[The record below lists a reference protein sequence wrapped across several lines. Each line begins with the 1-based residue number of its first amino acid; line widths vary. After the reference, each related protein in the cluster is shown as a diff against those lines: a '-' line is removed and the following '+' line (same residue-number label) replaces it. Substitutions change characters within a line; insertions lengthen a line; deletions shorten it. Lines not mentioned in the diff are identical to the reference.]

1 MSRDAM
7 KLGALR
13 LASALVAAKSSVTFT
28 RRNKTMVQPK
38 VWFVTGA
45 SRGFGRIWT
54 EAALRRGDRVAAT
67 ARDLKALD
75 DLVATYGDSILALSL
90 DVTDRD
96 AVFEAVRQAHR
107 HFGRLDVILCNAGY
121 GYMGAIEEVVTA
133 EAQANF
139 ETNVFG
145 TLSVIQAA
153 LPLLRAQSS
162 GHILTLSS
170 IGGVI
175 GFPTGGIYVAT
186 KFAVEGMTEA
196 LAGEVASFGIKVS
209 IIEPG
214 SFATGFRSSIKA
226 APAMAEYE
234 AVRQAVFS
242 AFKPEMSGDPLATA
256 AAILK
261 VVDADKPPLR
271 LLLGTGPLPM
281 IKKLYEGRLAT
292 WDQWAEVSNAA
303 QGDRAA

>member
-1 MSRDAM
+1 
-7 KLGALR
+7 
-13 LASALVAAKSSVTFT
+13 VAT
-28 RRNKTMVQPK
+28 RIERTIHLEKQNMAQPK
-38 VWFVTGA
+38 IWFVTGA

-54 EAALRRGDRVAAT
+54 EAALERGDKVAAT
-67 ARDLKALD
+67 ARDSKALD
-75 DLVATYGDSILALSL
+75 ELVGTHGDSILGLSL

-96 AVFEAVRQAHR
+96 AVFAAVRQAHR

-121 GYMGAIEEVVTA
+121 GYMGAVEEAVTA
-133 EAQANF
+133 EAHANF
-139 ETNVFG
+139 DTNVFG

-153 LPLLRAQSS
+153 LPLLRAQHS
-162 GHILTLSS
+162 GHILTVSS

-186 KFAVEGMTEA
+186 KFAVEGMSEA
-196 LAGEVASFGIKVS
+196 LAGEVASFGIKVT

-292 WDQWAEVSNAA
+292 WDQWVKVSNAA

>member
-1 MSRDAM
+1 MA
-7 KLGALR
+7 
-13 LASALVAAKSSVTFT
+13 
-28 RRNKTMVQPK
+28 QPK

-54 EAALRRGDRVAAT
+54 EAALKRGDRVAAT
-67 ARDLKALD
+67 ARDSKALEG
-75 DLVATYGDSILALSL
+75 LVGAYGDSILALPL

-121 GYMGAIEEVVTA
+121 GYMGAIEEVVTS

-139 ETNVFG
+139 DTNVFG
-145 TLSVIQAA
+145 TLSVVQAA
-153 LPLLRAQSS
+153 LPLLRAQRS
-162 GHILTLSS
+162 GHILTVSS
-170 IGGVI
+170 IGGVV

-186 KFAVEGMTEA
+186 KFAVEGLSEA
-196 LAGEVASFGIKVS
+196 LAGEVAGFGIKVT

-214 SFATGFRSSIKA
+214 SFATEFRSSMKTP
-226 APAMAEYE
+226 PAIAEYE
-234 AVRQAVFS
+234 PVRQAVLS
-242 AFKPEMSGDPLATA
+242 AFKPEMSGDPQATA

-261 VVDADKPPLR
+261 VVDADNPPLR
-271 LLLGTGPLPM
+271 LLLGAGPLPM
-281 IKKLYEGRLAT
+281 IKKLYEGRLNT

-303 QGDRAA
+303 QGHRAA

>member
-1 MSRDAM
+1 
-7 KLGALR
+7 
-13 LASALVAAKSSVTFT
+13 VAA
-28 RRNKTMVQPK
+28 RIERAIHQERQNMVEPK
-38 VWFVTGA
+38 IWFVTGA

-54 EAALRRGDRVAAT
+54 EAALKRGDRVAAT
-67 ARDLKALD
+67 ARDSKALD
-75 DLVATYGDSILALSL
+75 DLVGTHGDSILALSL

-96 AVFEAVRQAHR
+96 AAFAAVSQAHR

-121 GYMGAIEEVVTA
+121 GYMGAVEEVVTA

-153 LPLLRAQSS
+153 LPLLRAQKS
-162 GHILTLSS
+162 GHILTVSS

-196 LAGEVASFGIKVS
+196 LAGEVASFGIKVT

-214 SFATGFRSSIKA
+214 SFATGFRSSMKS
-226 APAMAEYE
+226 APAMAEYG

-242 AFKPEMSGDPLATA
+242 AFKPEISGDPEATA

-261 VVDADKPPLR
+261 VVDADNPPLR

-281 IKKLYEGRLAT
+281 IKKLYEGRLNT
-292 WDQWAEVSNAA
+292 WNQWAEVSNAA
-303 QGDRAA
+303 QGGRVA